1 MSLSLRNA
9 LAKITIITISSGP
22 AIRTSF
28 DAPILLMES
37 YHVNIPND
45 RDKDARIT
53 FFHDLEKRTSNFF
66 ALLSTQT
73 ITISNNIPAKV
84 ILMAES
90 IIEEKCTN
98 EVVRYS
104 MIIDSRDIV
113 TAYTKTIH
121 DLRINNVKKLT
132 E

>member
-28 DAPILLMES
+28 DAPILFIES

-45 RDKDARIT
+45 RDKDARMT
-53 FFHDLEKRTSNFF
+53 FFHDLEKRISNFF
-66 ALLSTQT
+66 ALLKTHNAT
-73 ITISNNIPAKV
+73 INNNKPAKV

-90 IIEEKCTN
+90 IMGEKCAN
-98 EVVRYS
+98 EVVKYS

-113 TAYTKTIH
+113 IAYTKTTH
-121 DLRINNVKKLT
+121 DLRINNAKKLT